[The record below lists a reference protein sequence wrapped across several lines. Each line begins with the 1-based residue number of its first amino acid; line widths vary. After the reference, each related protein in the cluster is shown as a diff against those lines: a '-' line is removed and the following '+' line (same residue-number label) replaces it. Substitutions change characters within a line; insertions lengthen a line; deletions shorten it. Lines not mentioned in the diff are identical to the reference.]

1 MQLSVDSQ
9 TKAAIGD
16 LMETH
21 QYKAG
26 QDDMREQII
35 AFIYTRYVYNRTF
48 FGKDSQVAME
58 IRRII
63 EDLRED
69 QAIEQEKQNSIETTS
84 E

>member
-1 MQLSVDSQ
+1 MQLSVDSE

-21 QYKAG
+21 PYKAG

-35 AFIYTRYVYNRTF
+35 AFIYTRYVYNKTF
-48 FGKDSQVAME
+48 FGKDSQAAQE

-69 QAIEQEKQNSIETTS
+69 QAIEQEKQNSIETAS